1 MRIRFLFLAAALV
14 RGSVSLR
21 CGRGFGAV
29 DGALE
34 SRGHVRLAVLLDLY
48 EGVEAVAVRVSE
60 ENEV

>member
-14 RGSVSLR
+14 RGSVLLR

-34 SRGHVRLAVLLDLY
+34 GRGHVRLAVLLIHTRPA
-48 EGVEAVAVRVSE
+48 ECEVSE